1 MNGIKIILFPLFCV
15 FYLLSGSINA
25 QTIEPATISG
35 TVIDSTTNN
44 PLLGAHVFLS
54 GTSLGTSTDHAGRFI
69 LSNLPPG
76 AHTFTISVIGYGRS
90 SQDIVLKAGEEKI
103 INRKLEPVVYDLG
116 ELYVGNL
123 DERWERHLA
132 RFKNLFIGETS
143 RADSVTILNP
153 EVLRFQTRWWGRFT
167 AEALAPLQI
176 ENRAT
181 GYHIT
186 YHLDDFRHSGTVT
199 RWDGDSFF
207 TSLTPADSVQQE
219 YWISQRNEAFMGS
232 LQHFFLSLV
241 KDELENQ
248 GFLIYLIS
256 RRNYGYPPTNRRR
269 VTASRLVKETEDQD
283 HYQIRYFGNLEI
295 IYRGSE
301 EEDGFSRWAGKTRGP
316 ANAQTSFLEL
326 DKRPITIDPNGE
338 IMETYGATRK
348 GYMAFMRYAE
358 VLPKEYRPEGWS
370 ASENSYSFISH

>member
-1 MNGIKIILFPLFCV
+1 MNGIKFILLPLFCSL
-15 FYLLSGSINA
+15 YLFSGNIYA
-25 QTIEPATISG
+25 QTLEPATISG

-54 GTSLGTSTDHAGRFI
+54 GTSLGTSTDYAGRFT

-76 AHTFTISVIGYGRS
+76 AHTFTISIIGYGRL

-103 INRKLEPVVYDLG
+103 FNRKLEPIIYDLG

-123 DERWERHLA
+123 DDRWERLLN

-181 GYHIT
+181 GYLIT
-186 YHLDDFRHSGTVT
+186 YHLDEFRHSGTIT

-207 TSLTPADSVQQE
+207 TPLTPADSVQLE
-219 YWISQRNEAFMGS
+219 YWASQRKEAFMGS
-232 LQHFFLSLV
+232 LRHFFLSLV
-241 KDELENQ
+241 SDELENQ
-248 GFLIYLIS
+248 DFMIYLNS
-256 RRNYGYPPTNRRR
+256 RRTHGYPPTNRRR
-269 VTASRLVKETEDQD
+269 ASANRLVRDTEDQE
-283 HYQIRYFGNLEI
+283 HYHLSFFGNLEI

-301 EEDGFSRWAGKTRGP
+301 EEAGFARWARKTRGP
-316 ANAQTSFLEL
+316 AGAQTSFLEL

-348 GYMAFMRYAE
+348 GYMAYMRYAE
-358 VLPKEYRPEGWS
+358 ALPKEYRPENC
-370 ASENSYSFISH
+370 SEADNSNSYSSR